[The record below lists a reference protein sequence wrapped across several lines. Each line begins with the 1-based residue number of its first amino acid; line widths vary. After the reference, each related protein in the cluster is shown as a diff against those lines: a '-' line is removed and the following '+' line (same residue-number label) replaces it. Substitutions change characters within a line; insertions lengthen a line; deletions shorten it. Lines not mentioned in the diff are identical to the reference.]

1 MKMLIG
7 TDDAVMYYYD
17 SHLVDSR
24 NASGLLISDLKRLAR
39 F

>member
-1 MKMLIG
+1 MKTLIG
-7 TDDAVMYYYD
+7 TDDAIMYYYD
-17 SHLVDSR
+17 DHLVDRR

>member
-1 MKMLIG
+1 
-7 TDDAVMYYYD
+7 VMYYYD
-17 SHLVDSR
+17 SHLVDSK